1 MRLDLLTPK
10 QRLAAS
16 LAEKL
21 RRKRLRRIYDM
32 YPEAGPLRRELY
44 PKHMEFMRLGAE
56 HRERLFCAAN
66 RAGKALK
73 HGTKVATPSG
83 WVPIEALRVGDSV
96 IAGNGSVTQVV
107 GVFPQGVKPMLRFT
121 FDAGEQIECCPDHL
135 WLYQHPRSRYPY
147 RQSHGGKEVN
157 PFFGKWH
164 VENAATIRAQVGD
177 APITRMRVVVPTC
190 DPWDLAARELPM
202 DPYLLGLL
210 LGDGGLSRDSV
221 KFTNVD
227 PELIAAMRSGFEV
240 SNYEGIDYGVKGA
253 TPIIRALGLLGKNS
267 YNKFIPESYLLAGAT
282 QRLELLRGLMDTDG
296 SIGINGAMEF
306 SSVSEQLADGV
317 MFLIA
322 SLGGKCTKECR
333 QTHYTYKGER
343 KAGAPCFRIRIRLN
357 LCPFRLPRKVA
368 RWNPR
373 HNTANRVLH
382 RIEDAAP
389 AECTCIEVAHPSH
402 TYVIDHGIVTHNT
415 EGAGGYELTWHLLGE
430 YPDWWQGRRFDRPIS
445 SWAAG
450 DTGKTTR
457 NILQRKLMGPPGAI
471 GTGLI
476 PGARIKRATPK
487 AGIAD
492 GIELVYVE
500 SAQGGLSLL
509 EFKSYDQRREGFQG
523 TEQDVIL
530 LDEEPPEDVY
540 DECLLRTV
548 ETPGRPGGGIIMLTY
563 TPIKGLTPLTL
574 RFLPEYAPAEDESRE
589 GEE

>member
-32 YPEAGPLRRELY
+32 YPETGPLRRELY

-56 HRERLFCAAN
+56 HRERLACCGN
-66 RAGKALK
+66 
-73 HGTKVATPSG
+73 
-83 WVPIEALRVGDSV
+83 RVG
-96 IAGNGSVTQVV
+96 
-107 GVFPQGVKPMLRFT
+107 K
-121 FDAGEQIECCPDHL
+121 
-135 WLYQHPRSRYPY
+135 
-147 RQSHGGKEVN
+147 
-157 PFFGKWH
+157 
-164 VENAATIRAQVGD
+164 
-177 APITRMRVVVPTC
+177 
-190 DPWDLAARELPM
+190 
-202 DPYLLGLL
+202 
-210 LGDGGLSRDSV
+210 
-221 KFTNVD
+221 
-227 PELIAAMRSGFEV
+227 
-240 SNYEGIDYGVKGA
+240 
-253 TPIIRALGLLGKNS
+253 
-267 YNKFIPESYLLAGAT
+267 
-282 QRLELLRGLMDTDG
+282 
-296 SIGINGAMEF
+296 
-306 SSVSEQLADGV
+306 
-317 MFLIA
+317 
-322 SLGGKCTKECR
+322 
-333 QTHYTYKGER
+333 
-343 KAGAPCFRIRIRLN
+343 
-357 LCPFRLPRKVA
+357 
-368 RWNPR
+368 
-373 HNTANRVLH
+373 
-382 RIEDAAP
+382 
-389 AECTCIEVAHPSH
+389 
-402 TYVIDHGIVTHNT
+402 T
-415 EGAGGYELTWHLLGE
+415 EGMGGYELTWHLLGE

-574 RFLPEYAPAEDESRE
+574 RFLPEYAPVEDESRE